1 MLDVG
6 GLDPT
11 RPPEENAT
19 SFTSHVT
26 PEGTQSTWDGDIPA
40 INQGLIPEES
50 PESSF
55 LVEGDIIKASPFQ
68 LFSAASFKWPKKDGI
83 VEIPY
88 LFSSKYD
95 QPSREVILE
104 AFADFEH
111 FTCVRFVPRTNQK
124 DFVSIIP
131 MSGCFSS
138 VGHSG
143 GMQVASLAPFC
154 LQKGKGIVLHELMHV
169 LGFWHEHSRADRDR
183 YIRISWKEIRPG
195 FEINFIKSQ
204 NSNMLV
210 PYDYTSVMH
219 YGRYAFSKNGNTT
232 IMPLAGPDIPIGQ
245 RWNLS
250 TSDIIRVN
258 RLYEC
263 TQTVK
268 EPGLHSENKGGRQK
282 LGVMDLVNRDE
293 KKLHLMEAPLEDFP
307 SLKAVSQPEC
317 GAPKLILELGGSEA
331 VGITEDTGDGG
342 GGSRPRR

>member
-1 MLDVG
+1 MYSLDS
-6 GLDPT
+6 LDPT
-11 RPPEENAT
+11 RPPEENAP
-19 SFTSHVT
+19 SVMNHIT

-55 LVEGDIIKASPFQ
+55 LVEGDIIKARPFQ
-68 LFSAASFKWPKKDGI
+68 MFSSVSFKWPKKDGI

-143 GMQVASLAPFC
+143 GMQVASLASFC
-154 LQKGKGIVLHELMHV
+154 LQKGKGIVLHEFMHV

-183 YIRISWKEIRPG
+183 YIHISWKEIRPG

-250 TSDIIRVN
+250 TSDIVRVN

-263 TQTVK
+263 SQTVK
-268 EPGLHSENKGGRQK
+268 GPG
-282 LGVMDLVNRDE
+282 
-293 KKLHLMEAPLEDFP
+293 KKEE
-307 SLKAVSQPEC
+307 
-317 GAPKLILELGGSEA
+317 
-331 VGITEDTGDGG
+331 
-342 GGSRPRR
+342 

>member
-1 MLDVG
+1 MPCCREVLEELEVK
-6 GLDPT
+6 GLEK
-11 RPPEENAT
+11 RN
-19 SFTSHVT
+19 
-26 PEGTQSTWDGDIPA
+26 
-40 INQGLIPEES
+40 
-50 PESSF
+50 
-55 LVEGDIIKASPFQ
+55 
-68 LFSAASFKWPKKDGI
+68 
-83 VEIPY
+83 
-88 LFSSKYD
+88 

-169 LGFWHEHSRADRDR
+169 VGFWHEHSRADRDH
-183 YIRISWKEIRPG
+183 YIYISWKNIRPG

-232 IMPLAGPDIPIGQ
+232 IIPLAGPDIPIGQ

-250 TSDIIRVN
+250 TSDIARVN

-263 TQTVK
+263 SQTVK
-268 EPGLHSENKGGRQK
+268 DPGDIWCQDPASSGDSGDQRVFGYLRS
-282 LGVMDLVNRDE
+282 
-293 KKLHLMEAPLEDFP
+293 
-307 SLKAVSQPEC
+307 
-317 GAPKLILELGGSEA
+317 GA
-331 VGITEDTGDGG
+331 
-342 GGSRPRR
+342 